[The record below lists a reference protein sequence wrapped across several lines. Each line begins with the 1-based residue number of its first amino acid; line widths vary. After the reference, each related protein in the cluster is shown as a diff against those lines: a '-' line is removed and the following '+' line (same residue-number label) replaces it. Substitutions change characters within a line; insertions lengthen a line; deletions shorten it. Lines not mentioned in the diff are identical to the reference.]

1 MRNRL
6 VKNFSWSFMGG
17 LIYAFT
23 QWLML
28 IIISRVGSAYDAGI
42 YSLGL
47 AISAPFV
54 LLLNLNFTALQSTD
68 LTVQY
73 GFDSFKRIRV
83 FGNASFILIFSIVLL
98 FSKYNIE
105 IAMVLLLIA
114 ISKVIESF
122 SELYYGLFQYHER
135 LDIVSKSNILRGILG
150 TLVFGL
156 GYIIFK
162 ELYFALVFLIIVWLV
177 NLLFYDYK
185 NGKKIIKNMPEI
197 IQKTKMMDLL
207 KIGIPLGVVS
217 FLASFNVNLPRLVL
231 KYYLSL
237 EDLGYFSAVF
247 YMVLII
253 GKFMTSLS
261 STLLP
266 RMAHLFEENNKT
278 SFLIILKI
286 LILLLLS
293 FSYATILFSYY
304 FGGEILTILYGKE
317 YFKLE
322 TLFVLIMVYGLF
334 NYLGFVFEMSL
345 NAMKVYQFRLTNE
358 ILATL
363 VIIVSSL
370 YFIPHFGINGG
381 AIALIISAF
390 IKCCIFLIL
399 FLFKYLTL
407 WRGEVNQPT

>member
-1 MRNRL
+1 MKVRNRL
-6 VKNFSWSFMGG
+6 VKNFSWSFIGS
-17 LIYAFT
+17 LIYAST

-28 IIISRVGSAYDAGI
+28 IIITRIGSAYDAGI

-73 GFDSFKRIRV
+73 GFESFKRIRI
-83 FGNASFILIFSIVLL
+83 FGNAIFIIIFSIVLL
-98 FSKYNIE
+98 LSNYNFEVAI
-105 IAMVLLLIA
+105 ILLLIA
-114 ISKVIESF
+114 ISKVIESI
-122 SELYYGLFQYHER
+122 SELHYGLFQYHER
-135 LDIVSKSNILRGILG
+135 LDIVAKSTIFRGIIG

-156 GYIIFK
+156 SYLIFK
-162 ELYFALVFLIIVWLV
+162 EIYIALIFLIIVWLV
-177 NLLFYDYK
+177 NLLLYDYK
-185 NGKKIIKNMPEI
+185 NGIKMIRIMPEM
-197 IQKTKMMDLL
+197 IQKMNMIDLL

-217 FLASFNVNLPRLVL
+217 FLASSNVNLPRLVL
-231 KYYLSL
+231 EYYLSL
-237 EDLGYFSAVF
+237 EDLGYFSAIF

-266 RMAHLFEENNKT
+266 RMSRLFEENNKT
-278 SFLIILKI
+278 SFLIMLKI

-293 FSYATILFSYY
+293 FSYATLLVSYY
-304 FGGEILTILYGKE
+304 FGGEILTIFYGKE
-317 YFKLE
+317 YFKYE
-322 TLFVLIMVYGLF
+322 TLLVLIMVYGLF
-334 NYLGFVFEMSL
+334 NYLGFVFEMGL

-358 ILATL
+358 ILVTS

-370 YFIPHFGINGG
+370 YFIPNLGINGG

-390 IKCCIFLIL
+390 IKCCILLIL
-399 FLFKYLTL
+399 FSFKYSSLL
-407 WRGEVNQPT
+407 RGEVN

>member
-1 MRNRL
+1 MDMRNRL
-6 VKNFSWSFMGG
+6 VKNFSWSFMGS

-28 IIISRVGSAYDAGI
+28 IIITRVGSAYDAGI

-73 GFDSFKRIRV
+73 GFDSFKRIRI

-98 FSKYNIE
+98 LSNYNFE

-135 LDIVSKSNILRGILG
+135 LDIVSKSTVLRGILG

-162 ELYFALVFLIIVWLV
+162 ELYFALIFLIIVWLV

-185 NGKKIIKNMPEI
+185 NGKKMIINMPEI
-197 IQKTKMMDLL
+197 IQKMNMMDLL

-231 KYYLSL
+231 ENYLSL

-266 RMAHLFEENNKT
+266 RMARLFEENNKT
-278 SFLIILKI
+278 SFLNMLKI

-293 FSYATILFSYY
+293 FSYATILVSYY
-304 FGGEILTILYGKE
+304 FGGEILTIFYGKE
-317 YFKLE
+317 YFNLK
-322 TLFVLIMVYGLF
+322 TLLVLIMVYGLF
-334 NYLGFVFEMSL
+334 NYLGFVFEMGL
-345 NAMKVYQFRLTNE
+345 NAMKAYQFRLTNE
-358 ILATL
+358 ILVTL

-390 IKCCIFLIL
+390 VKCCIFLIL
-399 FLFKYLTL
+399 FSFKYLTL
-407 WRGEVNQPT
+407 SRGEVN

>member
-23 QWLML
+23 QWLIL
-28 IIISRVGSAYDAGI
+28 IIITRVGSAYDAGI

-47 AISAPFV
+47 AISAPLV
-54 LLLNLNFTALQSTD
+54 MLLNLNFTALQSTD

-73 GFDSFKRIRV
+73 GFDSFKRIRI
-83 FGNASFILIFSIVLL
+83 FGNASFIIIFSIVLL
-98 FSKYNIE
+98 LTNYNFE

-135 LDIVSKSNILRGILG
+135 LDIVSKSTILRGILG
-150 TLVFGL
+150 TLVFWL

-162 ELYFALVFLIIVWLV
+162 ELYFALIFLIIVWLV

-185 NGKKIIKNMPEI
+185 NGKKTIKNMPKI
-197 IQKTKMMDLL
+197 IQKMNMIDLL

-217 FLASFNVNLPRLVL
+217 FLASFNVNLTRLVL

-266 RMAHLFEENNKT
+266 RMARLFEENNKT

-304 FGGEILTILYGKE
+304 FGGEILTILYGEE
-317 YFKLE
+317 YFKLK
-322 TLFVLIMVYGLF
+322 TLLVLIMVYGLF
-334 NYLGFVFEMSL
+334 NYLGFVFEMGL
-345 NAMKVYQFRLTNE
+345 NAMKDYQFRFTNE
-358 ILATL
+358 ILVTL

-399 FLFKYLTL
+399 FSFKYLTL
-407 WRGEVNQPT
+407 WRWEVN